1 MLTEGDLEEL
11 ALVELDDD
19 FLETNLRNGSENKAL
34 DVELSQ
40 RLVQSVCDEFVS
52 TFLGDDGVATL
63 HQLLQECDASLAD
76 IEHVLRR
83 YIDNLGR
90 IQQDIGDVRERLKH
104 VRVQLSNRQA
114 VETLVKR
121 VVSRVV
127 VPPDV
132 VRVIVHSSEEQ
143 LGTQF
148 SLSTHQLWLLLQYR
162 KEIGVPLG
170 PNGARVSL
178 ISCPFYAEQREVLDR
193 LAVHACVKVQRF
205 LIRKLTSLGV
215 PNTNVWIQQE
225 HVLKPHVFYVHFLRS
240 VAPLLS
246 PTPYHYQL
254 QERNGNIED
263 ESPEWLPYRITKA
276 LYDEF
281 RLDYCRIMS
290 PLYHDRIR
298 HYVMSLHALEKAT
311 QTVPTGSAEIY
322 ILPLLTDLQD
332 TITEQYFQLGERGNI
347 LNSVFSPPLVP
358 AVEMAKRRTHF
369 YEETFRSLNSLIC
382 DAVTHE
388 FLFTFMFFD
397 GDMSVF
403 VDVFKPTIQFI
414 IDYVAEVLLGQGDG
428 TVFRLIREE
437 YHYASV
443 NTNCR
448 YDCYGLLLLI
458 RLCHD
463 FRSCMRDARRLS
475 CLEGFYDSLLLL
487 LWPLFQRTFERQM
500 LALRSADVAS
510 LARMALRRGKGRISG
525 TGNSNSNSNNNG
537 DNKYAWVPFVHPL
550 TKRYAAFATA
560 LVTISRTSDVIVE
573 SSSSRRSSSSM
584 NGTMKTT
591 AKAEVPTEGETEAKD
606 SSDTTTTT
614 TTTTTNTT
622 TTNMVNNGDG
632 DVLDFAELQR
642 VAWRM
647 VEEEIASDAADSASR
662 FAVLVG
668 NLSFMRVEIVRLLQE
683 MGRHLAAHD
692 VKHPEMQ
699 HLHGIAFLLNNIYW
713 ILSVWRTSSIHTA
726 SLTAATTTNTTTT
739 NTTTTAG
746 SSTTERD
753 RDVDVNSDTAM
764 ELFGDDYVALQEL
777 QRTQRAE
784 FVESL
789 VRTYFRSVHHI
800 VQHDEL
806 AEQNPAEV
814 LAVADAF
821 TREWKRKLDDMCVSV
836 CSMLCDVTHEGEIL
850 AQVCMEVLLCNTR
863 FHSCVSRAVEASVGI
878 AEDARRPLRSFI
890 VTNQQMLQHMRTL
903 ATMVEDGEDEEK
915 EDLNE

>member
-1 MLTEGDLEEL
+1 MLTEGELEEL
-11 ALVELDDD
+11 ALVELDEN
-19 FLETNLRNGSENKAL
+19 FLETNLRNGSKDKAL

-83 YIDNLGR
+83 FIDNLVR

-104 VRVQLSNRQA
+104 VRVQLHNRRL
-114 VETLVKR
+114 VESLVKL
-121 VVSRVV
+121 VVSRIV

-132 VRVIVHSSEEQ
+132 VRVIVHGSEEQ

-148 SLSTHQLWLLLQYR
+148 RLSTQQLFLLLQYR
-162 KEIGVPLG
+162 KEVGVPLG

-193 LAVHACVKVQRF
+193 LAVHTCVKVQRF
-205 LIRKLTSLGV
+205 LVRKLVSLEV

-225 HVLKPHVFYVHFLRS
+225 HVLKPQTFYVHFLHS

-246 PTPYHYQL
+246 PTPYYYHHYHEL
-254 QERNGNIED
+254 ERNSNMED

-281 RLDYCRIMS
+281 RFKYCRIMS
-290 PLYHDRIR
+290 RLYHVRIR
-298 HYVMSLHALEKAT
+298 HYVMTLHALEKAT
-311 QTVPTGSAEIY
+311 QTVPTGSAQVY

-332 TITEQYFQLGERGNI
+332 TIVEQNFELGERGDI
-347 LNSVFSPPLVP
+347 LDSVFSPPLVP

-369 YEETFRSLNSLIC
+369 YEETFRSLNCLLC
-382 DAVTHE
+382 DVVTHE

-428 TVFRLIREE
+428 TVLRFIREE

-458 RLCHD
+458 RICHD

-510 LARMALRRGKGRISG
+510 LARMALRRGKGSTSG
-525 TGNSNSNSNNNG
+525 TNSNSNSNN
-537 DNKYAWVPFVHPL
+537 KYAWVSYVHPL
-550 TKRYAAFATA
+550 SKRYAAFTTA
-560 LVTISRTSDVIVE
+560 LVTIIRASDVIIE
-573 SSSSRRSSSSM
+573 SGNNRRSSSSSSM
-584 NGTMKTT
+584 NGTMKTAT
-591 AKAEVPTEGETEAKD
+591 KIVTPMERETEAKKN
-606 SSDTTTTT
+606 SDTTTTIITGTNNNNNNST
-614 TTTTTNTT
+614 TTGNI
-622 TTNMVNNGDG
+622 VNDG
-632 DVLDFAELQR
+632 DVLDFAELHR
-642 VAWRM
+642 VAVRM
-647 VEEEIASDAADSASR
+647 VEDELASDAAGSASR
-662 FAVLVG
+662 FAVLIG

-683 MGRHLAAHD
+683 MGRHLASHD

-713 ILSVWRTSSIHTA
+713 ILSVWRTSTLHAA
-726 SLTAATTTNTTTT
+726 SVTTTTTTTTT
-739 NTTTTAG
+739 NTNTTSG
-746 SSTTERD
+746 SLTGERD
-753 RDVDVNSDTAM
+753 VGVDGAAAIA
-764 ELFGDDYVALQEL
+764 LFGDDYVAMQEL
-777 QRTQRAE
+777 QRTHRAE

-789 VRTYFRSVHHI
+789 VCIYFPSVYHI

-806 AEQNPAEV
+806 AEQNPTEV
-814 LAVADAF
+814 LAVADTF
-821 TREWKRKLDDMCVSV
+821 TREWKPELDDMCAAV
-836 CSMLCDVTHEGEIL
+836 CSMLCDVTHEREIL

-863 FHSCVSRAVEASVGI
+863 FHACVSRAVEASAGV

-903 ATMVEDGEDEEK
+903 ATMVEDEDENGEDVK
-915 EDLNE
+915 V